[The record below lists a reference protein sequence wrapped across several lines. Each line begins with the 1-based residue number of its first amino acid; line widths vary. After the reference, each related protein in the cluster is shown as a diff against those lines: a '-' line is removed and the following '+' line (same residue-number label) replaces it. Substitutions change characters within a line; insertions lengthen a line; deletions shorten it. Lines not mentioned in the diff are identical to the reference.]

1 MQDPVEI
8 INWCRIDDNVTT
20 SGQPNAEQFE
30 KIAALGVSHVLNL
43 GLINSP
49 KALDNEVGVVLGLG
63 MDYVHIPV
71 QFDGPTDE
79 DFEEFCVA
87 FESLAGEKIHI
98 HCIMNYR
105 VTAFLTRF
113 AKKYGPKEFEIAKN
127 RMEKIWQP
135 DEVWQNF
142 INRD

>member
-1 MQDPVEI
+1 MELTHI
-8 INWCRIDDNVTT
+8 TNWLRVDENITT
-20 SGQPNAEQFE
+20 SGQPNAKQFE
-30 KIAALGVSHVLNL
+30 EIAAMGVSHILNL

-79 DFEEFCVA
+79 DFEEF
-87 FESLAGEKIHI
+87 SLALDNLIGKKIHI

-105 VTAFLTRF
+105 VTAFLTRYF
-113 AKKYGPKEFEIAKN
+113 KKFGYETFIVAQKN
-127 RMEKIWQP
+127 MLSIWTPDEIWQK
-135 DEVWQNF
+135 F
-142 INRD
+142 IDG